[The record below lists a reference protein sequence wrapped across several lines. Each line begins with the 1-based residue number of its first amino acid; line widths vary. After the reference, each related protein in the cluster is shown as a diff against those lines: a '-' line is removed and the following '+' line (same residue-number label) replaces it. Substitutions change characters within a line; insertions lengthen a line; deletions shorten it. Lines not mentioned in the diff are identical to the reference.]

1 MELSQ
6 YKFKAFIKANC
17 HEVCTT
23 DDLNVLRLNFEE
35 FILDDLKSYYTIV
48 SNEPTYKTIS
58 NSYRIPDEY
67 NWNEKYKEEATSLKE
82 FMTIE
87 EIKSIDYLDYEGEKI
102 HSVISQEKSNES
114 GDYFVGWGGEI
125 KLAANG
131 YKQFLFSAN
140 EKTINLELIKELDK
154 LILLAS
160 IAEKYK
166 CDIWFYDGY
175 FWQ

>member
-17 HEVCTT
+17 HEMCNE
-23 DDLNVLRLNFEE
+23 DDLKRLGSNFEE
-35 FILDDLKSYYTIV
+35 FNFNDVKSYFTIV
-48 SNEPTYKTIS
+48 SNQPTYKTIS
-58 NSYRIPDEY
+58 NTYRIPDEF
-67 NWNEKYKEEATSLKE
+67 NWNEKYKQEATSLE
-82 FMTIE
+82 DFMAIE
-87 EIKSIDYLDYEGEKI
+87 EIKSIEYLDYEGEKI

-114 GDYFVGWGGEI
+114 GDFFVGWGGEI
-125 KLAANG
+125 KLVANR
-131 YKQFLFSAN
+131 YKQFLFKSN
-140 EKTINLELIKELDK
+140 EKTINLELVKELDN

-160 IAEKYK
+160 IADKYK